1 MSVGQREDCTVMTV
15 AGTGPL
21 ELAVGIGRWTCGAN
35 GPPQVDEIYEGFEG
49 KKADACSMFGS

>member
-1 MSVGQREDCTVMTV
+1 MTV

-21 ELAVGIGRWTCGAN
+21 ELAVGIGRWTCGGN